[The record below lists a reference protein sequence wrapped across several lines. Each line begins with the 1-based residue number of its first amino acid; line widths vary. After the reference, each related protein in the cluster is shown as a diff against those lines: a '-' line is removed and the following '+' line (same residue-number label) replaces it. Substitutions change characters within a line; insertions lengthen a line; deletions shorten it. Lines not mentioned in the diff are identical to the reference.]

1 MKPTNFQLFAMGIAL
16 ALSGAATAETGVGY
30 SINVEG
36 EQKTMADGTF
46 GWGKPQLMIYG
57 FQTINQK
64 ALHQRWL
71 PVVRLYG

>member
-1 MKPTNFQLFAMGIAL
+1 MKRINSQLFAMGVAL
-16 ALSGAATAETGVGY
+16 TLNGAATAETGVGY

-57 FQTINQK
+57 F
-64 ALHQRWL
+64 
-71 PVVRLYG
+71 